1 MANSD
6 AKLKVAELDF
16 DAIRD
21 NLKNYLKSQSEF
33 SDYNFEGSGMS
44 VLLDI
49 LAYNTHYMGYYLNMV
64 ANEMFID
71 TALNRQSV
79 VSHAKLLGYTPRSRV
94 AARAAIDLTIT
105 PVQNDANSAVLIPRF
120 TRFISETKDGA
131 NYVFVTPSSRVVTK
145 NNETGLFVAENLE
158 IKEGL
163 PTGFTFTYDE
173 QTNPNQYFELP
184 DTNIDTSTLQVTVQV
199 SRENA
204 NQESYILSQ
213 DATDVDAD
221 ARVYYL
227 EENKNGKYQIYFGD
241 GVIGKKLTNGN
252 IVAVSYL
259 VTSGTNANGLRNF
272 KLLDTI
278 LNNTTAT
285 IALVNESSSGA
296 AAETIEKIRF
306 TAPKA
311 YISQNRAVT
320 KNDYIALI
328 NRDYPY
334 FEAVNVWGGEEN
346 NPPVYGKVFFS
357 AKPLGGYEITVS
369 EIETVKKN
377 IIKPFSVLTVTPEYV
392 PADYNYVNVKAE
404 VWYDP
409 TKTNRTQSEIDAAVI
424 ASIRNFANQNLNN
437 FNSIFRIS
445 QISRAIDDS
454 DNSIV
459 SNDVSVSL
467 EKRFFADSTR
477 ALSYNLNFNTELV
490 QGTNANHIKVI
501 PSFKYFDSA
510 GILRDC
516 YIEEVIQSYTG
527 VEDIQ
532 VISPGNGYT
541 TTPQVVIEG
550 DGNGATA
557 EAVIVNGQIRKIV
570 VTDPGANYTSASAKI
585 VGGDGV
591 GAELRVSLE
600 GRNGRLK
607 IYYYDDVSPV
617 KKTIND
623 NIGTIDYLT
632 GQVTINN
639 FQPVSVSDPFGTMVV
654 YAIPSKKVFSSSQNR
669 IITMDL
675 TDPGSIATIIN
686 PVVE

>member
-1 MANSD
+1 MANVD

-16 DAIRD
+16 DRIKE
-21 NLKNYLKSQSEF
+21 NLRSYLRSQSEF

-44 VLLDI
+44 VLLDL

-71 TALNRQSV
+71 TALTRKSV

-94 AARAAIDLTIT
+94 AARAVIDLTIT
-105 PVQNDANSAVLIPRF
+105 PVENDANSAVVIPRF
-120 TRFISETKDGA
+120 TRFVSETKDGV
-131 NYVFVTPSSRVVTK
+131 NYVFVTPSSRVARK
-145 NNETGLFVAENLE
+145 NNETGLITVENLE

-163 PTGFTFTYDE
+163 PTGLTFTYDQ
-173 QTNPNQYFELP
+173 QTNPRQYFELP
-184 DTNIDTSTLQVTVQV
+184 DTNIDTTTLQVSVQV
-199 SRENA
+199 SAENA

-213 DATDVDAD
+213 DATDVDSD
-221 ARVYYL
+221 ALVYYL

-252 IVAVSYL
+252 IVVVSYI
-259 VTSGTNANGLRNF
+259 VTNGTGANGIRNF

-278 LNNTTAT
+278 LSRTNTAIT
-285 IALVNESSSGA
+285 LVNESSSGA
-296 AAETIEKIRF
+296 LAEDIEGIRF

-346 NPPVYGKVFFS
+346 VPPVYGKVFFS
-357 AKPLGGYEITVS
+357 AKPLGGYEITAS
-369 EIETVKKN
+369 EIENVKKN
-377 IIKPFSVLTVTPEYV
+377 IIKPFSVLTITPEYV

-409 TKTNRTQSEIDAAVI
+409 TKTNKTQSEVDASVI
-424 ASIRNFANQNLNN
+424 AAIRNFANQNLNS

-445 QISRAIDDS
+445 QVSRAIDDC

-459 SNDVSVSL
+459 SNDVFVSL

-477 ALSYNLNFNTELV
+477 ALSYTLNFNTELL
-490 QGTNANHIKVI
+490 QGTNANHIKVT
-501 PSFKYFDSA
+501 PSFQYFDTA
-510 GILRDC
+510 GVLRDC

-527 VEDIQ
+527 VESIE
-532 VISPGNGYT
+532 VVSPGNGYV

-570 VTDPGANYTSASAKI
+570 VTDPGANYTSASARI
-585 VGGDGV
+585 VDGGGV

-600 GRNGRLK
+600 GRTGRLK

-623 NIGTIDYLT
+623 NVGTIDYLT

-654 YAIPSKKVFSSSQNR
+654 HATPSKKVFASSQNR

-675 TDPGSIATIIN
+675 TDPASIATIIN
-686 PVVE
+686 PVVD